1 MNFTPK
7 SAEELQ
13 LAELMPEGE
22 YDFKVL
28 SAEDAVSKK
37 GNDMLKLKLAVYVG
51 QREYHVFDYLLEA
64 MAFKLRHF
72 CESTGLLDL
81 YEDGILTA
89 DDCDGA
95 AGIVEIEI
103 EKPKEGSKYG
113 PKNVVADYIS
123 RDAVRIES
131 APPKPKQTAQ
141 EPLDVDDIPF

>member
-1 MNFTPK
+1 MNFSPK
-7 SAEELQ
+7 TAEELQ
-13 LAELMPEGE
+13 LAELIPEGE

-72 CESTGLLDL
+72 CESTGLMHQ
-81 YEDGILTA
+81 YEDGTLSA
-89 DDCDGA
+89 NNVDGA
-95 AGIVEIEI
+95 AGIVVIEL

-113 PKNVVADYIS
+113 PKNVVSDYIS
-123 RDAVRIES
+123 RDGVKIES
-131 APPKPKQTAQ
+131 EPAKTKSSQ
-141 EPLDVDDIPF
+141 EPLDGDDIPF

>member
-1 MNFTPK
+1 MNFSPK
-7 SAEELQ
+7 TAEELQ

-72 CESTGLLDL
+72 CESTGLLDH
-81 YEDGILTA
+81 YEDGTLTA
-89 DDCDGA
+89 GDCDGA
-95 AGIVEIEI
+95 AGIVAIEI

-113 PKNVVADYIS
+113 PKNVVSDYIS
-123 RDAVRIES
+123 WDAVKIEPTP
-131 APPKPKQTAQ
+131 AKPKASAQ
-141 EPLDVDDIPF
+141 EPLDGDDIPF